1 MSTTADGG
9 FRVAEGVGV
18 GGPDHPP
25 APALVAEQVAAAL
38 ADPGDAM
45 LPGQHAGPLQRLDG
59 LRHRAAGTAALR
71 GDRLVARKAAAGA
84 GVWNTHSR
92 APRTSRAARPRAP
105 PRLARL
111 TVQAVPGA
119 GVAAMRALALRSSGT
134 ARPGP
139 NTFSR
144 RVRSL
149 MAEPAAAGAG
159 GRRWTV
165 PAPRLLERNPA

>member
-71 GDRLVARKAAAGA
+71 SDRLVARKAAAGA
-84 GVWNTHSR
+84 GVVEHPQQGTQDVQGGTAQGA
-92 APRTSRAARPRAP
+92 AP
-105 PRLARL
+105 LARL

-119 GVAAMRALALRSSGT
+119 AVGGDAGFGVTVERDGT
-134 ARPGP
+134 AG
-139 NTFSR
+139 
-144 RVRSL
+144 
-149 MAEPAAAGAG
+149 AEHLVAAGAQLHG
-159 GRRWTV
+159 
-165 PAPRLLERNPA
+165 